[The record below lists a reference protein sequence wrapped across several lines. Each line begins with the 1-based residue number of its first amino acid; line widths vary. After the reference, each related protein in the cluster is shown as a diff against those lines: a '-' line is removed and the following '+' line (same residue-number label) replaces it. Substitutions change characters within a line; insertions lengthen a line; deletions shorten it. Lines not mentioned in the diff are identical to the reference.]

1 MTILCQ
7 DNYSLK
13 YFFKERSDNVE
24 QWTPIYN
31 GLYSVSNLGNVKA
44 NARDIE
50 TKTGVRHYKE
60 KILKPEMTQDGHLR
74 IVLSEAGKRKRVF
87 VHRLVAEAFIPNP
100 DNLPIINHKDEN
112 PSNNEVSNLEW
123 CTVLYNNNYNERN
136 KRIGDKEGHNVC
148 VYDKDNNYIDSF
160 PSITK
165 VAKTYNLSLT
175 TLWRGLQDGRMINN
189 YYFKEEL

>member
-60 KILKPEMTQDGHLR
+60 KILKPEMT
-74 IVLSEAGKRKRVF
+74 
-87 VHRLVAEAFIPNP
+87 
-100 DNLPIINHKDEN
+100 
-112 PSNNEVSNLEW
+112 
-123 CTVLYNNNYNERN
+123 
-136 KRIGDKEGHNVC
+136 
-148 VYDKDNNYIDSF
+148 
-160 PSITK
+160 
-165 VAKTYNLSLT
+165 
-175 TLWRGLQDGRMINN
+175 
-189 YYFKEEL
+189 